1 VQKKDERVMMHHVLE
16 EFLTYSSTGP
26 TKSVFFE
33 AGRLKAQVMGLEAGQ
48 IILPCRMD
56 HDVFFYV
63 MEGKGWAVIDGEM
76 TPLAATSWLFVPKEK
91 GTRSLEAATRMAI
104 LAVQVRD

>member
-1 VQKKDERVMMHHVLE
+1 MVHHVLE
-16 EFLTYSSTGP
+16 DLLTYSAAGP

-33 AGRLKAQVMGLEAGQ
+33 AGHLKAQVMGFEPGQ
-48 IILPCRMD
+48 VIPPCPMD

-63 MEGKGWAVIDGEM
+63 MEGEGRAVIDGEA
-76 TPLAATSWLFVPKEK
+76 TPLTATSWLFVPKEK

>member
-1 VQKKDERVMMHHVLE
+1 MMEAYDLDKLIAFSPESH
-16 EFLTYSSTGP
+16 
-26 TKSVFFE
+26 TKHVFFE
-33 AGRLKAQVMGLEAGQ
+33 TKKLKAQVMGLEAGQ
-48 IILPCRMD
+48 KIPPCRME

-63 MEGKGWAVIDGEM
+63 MEGEGRAVIDGEM

-104 LAVQVRD
+104 LAVQIRD

>member
-1 VQKKDERVMMHHVLE
+1 MMHHVLE
-16 EFLTYSSTGP
+16 EFLTYSPTGP

-33 AGRLKAQVMGLEAGQ
+33 AGHLKAQVMGLEAGQ
-48 IILPCRMD
+48 KIPPCRME

-63 MEGKGWAVIDGEM
+63 MEGEGRAVIDGEM
-76 TPLAATSWLFVPKEK
+76 TPLAATSWLFVPKKK

-104 LAVQVRD
+104 LAVQIRD

>member
-1 VQKKDERVMMHHVLE
+1 MRTGEEGPVMHHVLE

-33 AGRLKAQVMGLEAGQ
+33 AGHLKAQVMGFEPGQ
-48 IILPCRMD
+48 VIPPCRMD

-63 MEGKGWAVIDGEM
+63 MEGEGRAVIDGEM